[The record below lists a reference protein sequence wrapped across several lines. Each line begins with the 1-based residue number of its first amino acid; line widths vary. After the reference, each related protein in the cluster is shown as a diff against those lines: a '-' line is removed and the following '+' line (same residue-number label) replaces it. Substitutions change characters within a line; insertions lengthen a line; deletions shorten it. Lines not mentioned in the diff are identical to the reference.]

1 MTIAGCVYCQRLP
14 ESNYQQ
20 PRAVVTEVLSDA
32 ARSVIRLDVDWGSW
46 QPRREALELAPAS
59 LYAAQHPHA
68 EVQQLHQLRYARETP
83 SRLKRS
89 ASRTASLLR
98 ANSLC
103 LACGGFPMRRPS
115 SWRPSN
121 GARHWQRD
129 TITAC
134 SAGKTSTI
142 LRLTRQ

>member
-46 QPRREALELAPAS
+46 QPRQEALELAPAS

-68 EVQQLHQLRYARETP
+68 EVQQLHQLRYARDNTLTFETVGK
-83 SRLKRS
+83 S
-89 ASRTASLLR
+89 
-98 ANSLC
+98 NSL
-103 LACGGFPMRRPS
+103 P
-115 SWRPSN
+115 
-121 GARHWQRD
+121 
-129 TITAC
+129 I
-134 SAGKTSTI
+134 AGEQIGRASC
-142 LRLTRQ
+142 RERV